1 MNSTFS
7 SLYHDSDFKLQ
18 ELLQKFNDNVK
29 EITELATT
37 IEIREGIIFQKIY
50 LVMLMLLLL
59 QGELQYKGA
68 ELAKVEEVR
77 DKAKGSTTIII
88 LL

>member
-7 SLYHDSDFKLQ
+7 TLYHDSEFKLQ

-37 IEIREGIIFQKIY
+37 IEIREGKC
-50 LVMLMLLLL
+50 
-59 QGELQYKGA
+59 
-68 ELAKVEEVR
+68 
-77 DKAKGSTTIII
+77 
-88 LL
+88 